1 MLFLVNNVVQKMR
14 TRVTNTMS
22 LYKLT
27 NLKQIDNKR
36 TFVNLYKG
44 IVLVTPLN
52 IFSMILFTNNN
63 IKVVI
68 QMHAFL
74 LAQSNVL
81 FCSITR

>member
-74 LAQSNVL
+74 FDQSNVL